1 MKVLYI
7 ILALIIFVI
16 LAIRYFLFK
25 IGKPVN
31 LKVSNSYFHHYRKKL
46 IVYSPMGNWFELGY
60 FESVADVAT
69 FQPLNQDFGKDKNS
83 VFWKGRKQLVDYDT
97 FEIDDFIIK
106 DKNQVYNV
114 NGQKFDELEIIDNAD
129 PKTYQLLDSSIE
141 NYQRKNWFK
150 DANAVYYKN
159 KKIEGDPE
167 TFKPLNDA
175 IAVDANFIYA
185 IITYRGEGIEM
196 LEVNQ
201 VIQKHKRI
209 DGEIKPINE
218 TYVQIGNSIVSAFTK
233 SEFELH
239 TFDSIVTV
247 KSIDYWKII
256 VNNILINKGI
266 QRPEIDVESFEDL
279 DHNFSK
285 DKDSIYFDCE
295 KIAQADNSSF
305 KIISNEYSK
314 DAKHVYFKNSI
325 VAGANPDTFK
335 AASEYGIWED
345 GQNRYKDGQ
354 II

>member
-7 ILALIIFVI
+7 ILALVILVI

-69 FQPLNQDFGKDKNS
+69 FEPVSEDFGKDKNS
-83 VFWKGRKQLVDYDT
+83 VFWKGKKQLVDYDT

-106 DKNQVYNV
+106 DKNHVYNV
-114 NGQKFDELEIIDNAD
+114 NGQKFDEMEIIDNAE

-141 NYQRKNWFK
+141 NYQRNNWFK

-185 IITYRGEGIEM
+185 IITYRGEGNEM

-239 TFDSIVTV
+239 TFDSIATV
-247 KSIDYWKII
+247 KNIDYWKII
-256 VNNILINKGI
+256 VNNILINKGV
-266 QRPEIDVESFEDL
+266 QYPEIDVESFEDL
-279 DHNFSK
+279 DYNFSK
-285 DKDSIYFDCE
+285 DKDSIYFDCK

-305 KIISNEYSK
+305 KIISNQYSK
-314 DAKHVYFKNSI
+314 DAKNVYFKNLI

-345 GQNRYKDGQ
+345 GKNRYKDGQ